1 MENIVLLN
9 ITQKLNCQVLK
20 FSKKILDNTVFIILL
35 KKINGK
41 DSKEEEDL
49 GKLWQ
54 EACTPLLTLSI
65 SKQSMSFAETE
76 SPSTALNKLLKLST

>member
-1 MENIVLLN
+1 MINSKRKIVLVMENIVLLN

-49 GKLWQ
+49 GKL
-54 EACTPLLTLSI
+54 
-65 SKQSMSFAETE
+65 
-76 SPSTALNKLLKLST
+76 